1 MSLPHTL
8 TFVATVALA
17 LGASPVP
24 GLASVAPD
32 PAAALGTVTPTTVL
46 TMTAQKRLTDAGPVA
61 VTNGAFA
68 SIHDAKALTPDVAGP
83 RVVPRPTTGTVTP
96 EDFGAVG
103 NGVADDTRAV
113 QAAVNAAGST
123 KIVWLRAN
131 KTYLCHATIDA
142 LSGTNIEGAGPA
154 TVMKFTWFDGAGTAS
169 KGSHFLGN
177 KDAAGGNTNVTF
189 SNFVVAGSTNGM
201 PSGSNATH
209 PNGMAEAIHL
219 RQVATFS
226 ITHMEVMNTPGIGI
240 EYHGSSNGTI
250 GYNHVHNTGRDGI
263 TAYVGSRNTHDI
275 IVANNLIEKTGDDAI
290 AVNGLGSG
298 SNNTALPYNFQI
310 LNNTIRGWSTDPN
323 GLEAGRGIALSGA
336 DRVLAQNN
344 SVTFGQTYAFLIR
357 GCTPSLC
364 GAGDIDPATGKP
376 WLDRDI
382 QALGNTITHS
392 GGGGYGV
399 SIDTTRT
406 STVTGNTI
414 SNVGGTVLRDVM
426 CQNCTVQ

>member
-1 MSLPHTL
+1 MFATRVL
-8 TFVATVALA
+8 TFAATVALA
-17 LGASPVP
+17 LGATPAASF
-24 GLASVAPD
+24 ASVAPHH
-32 PAAALGTVTPTTVL
+32 AAALTTVAAAKVG
-46 TMTAQKRLTDAGPVA
+46 TAAP
-61 VTNGAFA
+61 
-68 SIHDAKALTPDVAGP
+68 AGP
-83 RVVPRPTTGTVTP
+83 RLMPRPTTGTVTP

-103 NGVADDTRAV
+103 NGIADDTRAV
-113 QAAVNAAGST
+113 QAAINAAGNT
-123 KIVWLRAN
+123 KIVWLGAN
-131 KTYLCHATIDA
+131 KTYLCRATIDA
-142 LSGTNIEGAGPA
+142 LSGTDIEGAGPS

-177 KDAAGGNTNVTF
+177 KDAARGNTDLTF
-189 SNFVVAGSTNGM
+189 SNFVVAGPTNGM

-209 PNGMAEAIHL
+209 PNGMAEAVHL

-275 IVANNLIEKTGDDAI
+275 IVANNLVEKTGDDGI

-298 SNNTALPYNFQI
+298 ANNTALPYNIQI
-310 LNNTIRGWSTDPN
+310 LNNKVQGWPTDPN

-336 DRVLAQNN
+336 DRVLVQNN
-344 SVTFGQTYAFLIR
+344 SVTFGQTYALLTR
-357 GCTPSLC
+357 GCTSFLC
-364 GAGDIDPATGKP
+364 GAGDTDPATGKP
-376 WLDRDI
+376 WLNRDI
-382 QALGNTITHS
+382 RVLNNTITHT

-399 SIDTTRT
+399 LIDTSRT

-414 SNVGGTVLRDVM
+414 TNPSGTVLRNLM
-426 CQNCTVQ
+426 CQNCTIQ